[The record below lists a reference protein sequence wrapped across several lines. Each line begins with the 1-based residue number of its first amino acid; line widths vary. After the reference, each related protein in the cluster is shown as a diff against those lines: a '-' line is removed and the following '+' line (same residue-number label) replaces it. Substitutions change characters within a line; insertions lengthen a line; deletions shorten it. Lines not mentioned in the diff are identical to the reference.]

1 MRCQFLL
8 VLTSTLLMSCSSE
21 IDSNDSDVS
30 EHSVIPE
37 KTSDIKKLKEPVYE
51 IITNR
56 NLEERLIAY
65 GLENKE
71 TIVLI
76 KTDKGDIKVRLYE
89 DTPLH
94 RASFIL
100 MAKNDCFNNTVFTR
114 VVREFMAQ
122 AGGTYEE
129 EMVDKRNAIG
139 RYTIP
144 AEIKGHHFH
153 KQGVLGAAR
162 SYNNNPEKRSSPF
175 AFYFVDG
182 SLYND
187 LTLDKYEELNGYK
200 FPKAHRDYYLK
211 HKGAAHIDGEHTI
224 FGEVI
229 EGMEVIAR
237 LTNVKT
243 GSQDW
248 PVTDIFITEVIVIE

>member
-1 MRCQFLL
+1 MRRQFILI
-8 VLTSTLLMSCSSE
+8 LTSALLISCSSE
-21 IDSNDSDVS
+21 TNSNDIS
-30 EHSVIPE
+30 ENRVIPE
-37 KTSDIKKLKEPVYE
+37 KTPDIEKIKEPVLE

-56 NLEERLIAY
+56 NLEEKLIEY
-65 GLENKE
+65 GIENTE

-76 KTDKGDIKVRLYE
+76 KTEKGDIKVRLYE

-100 MAKNDCFNNTVFTR
+100 MAKNNCFNNTVFTR

-144 AEIKGHHFH
+144 AEIKSHHFH

-162 SYNNNPEKRSSPF
+162 SYNNNPEKRSNPF
-175 AFYFVDG
+175 AFYFVEG

-200 FPKAHRDYYLK
+200 YPKAHRDYYLK
-211 HKGAAHIDGEHTI
+211 HKGAAHIDGEHTV

-229 EGMEVIAR
+229 EGIEIIPL

-248 PVTDIFITEVIVIE
+248 PVTDIYITEVTVIN

>member
-1 MRCQFLL
+1 MRYQFLL
-8 VLTSTLLMSCSSE
+8 VLTSTLLISCSSE
-21 IDSNDSDVS
+21 IDSNDNDISKNR
-30 EHSVIPE
+30 VILE
-37 KTSDIKKLKEPVYE
+37 KTPDIKIIKEPVYE

-65 GLENKE
+65 GLENTE

-94 RASFIL
+94 RSSFIL
-100 MAKNDCFNNTVFTR
+100 MAKNGCFNNTVFTR

-144 AEIKGHHFH
+144 AEIKSHYYH

-175 AFYFVDG
+175 AFYFIEG
-182 SLYND
+182 SLFND

-200 FPKAHRDYYLK
+200 YPIAHRDYYLK

-224 FGEVI
+224 FGEI
-229 EGMEVIAR
+229 INGMEAVPL

-248 PVTDIFITEVIVIE
+248 PVTDIYITEVIVIK